1 MSNMLTTQSNLN
13 KLAQFFKHLDQNHDG
28 FLTLYDF
35 EKGCKKIITKSASMT
50 HEPDWNSLIHSLD
63 VNSDGKIDFNEF
75 VTAAYD
81 RTSLLN

>member
-1 MSNMLTTQSNLN
+1 
-13 KLAQFFKHLDQNHDG
+13 
-28 FLTLYDF
+28 
-35 EKGCKKIITKSASMT
+35 MT